1 MMSEAERREATRLKP
16 QKLTFVAL
24 RPEFSKLGKIV
35 DISQSG
41 LCFQY
46 MTKQSRE
53 KSPDDFNID
62 MFVSENGYYLPG
74 ISCQM
79 VYDKG
84 SSEAMTF
91 PNGLEYRRCGLRF
104 VNLTKDQA
112 DRLDMYL
119 ENHTAGMA

>member
-1 MMSEAERREATRLKP
+1 MSEADRREKIRLKP

-35 DISQSG
+35 DISKSG

-46 MTKQSRE
+46 MAKQNLDQ
-53 KSPDDFNID
+53 SPQDFNID

-74 ISCQM
+74 ISCKM
-79 VYDKG
+79 VYDTG

-91 PNGLEYRRCGLRF
+91 PNGLEYRRCGIRF
-104 VNLTKDQA
+104 VNLTKEQA
-112 DRLDMYL
+112 DRLDLYL
-119 ENHTAGMA
+119 EEHTAGMA